1 MPSRPRRPRHWLP
14 SLTLLAAACLPASHG
29 VLASAQPAIEAE
41 LLSGARLWA
50 SKNRPDMA
58 RQLIDKL
65 LAMDPYSPQGLG
77 ALGDLALR
85 EKKTDEAKRILE
97 TLRTRHP
104 GHKVTQELETL
115 VRVYGPDREKLSQ
128 MRLMARAG
136 RKAEAADL
144 AR

>member
-1 MPSRPRRPRHWLP
+1 MKRRTRRWLP
-14 SLTLLAAACLPASHG
+14 SLTLLAAACLPGQHG
-29 VLASAQPAIEAE
+29 VHASTPPAIEAE

-58 RQLIDKL
+58 RQLVDKL
-65 LAMDPYSPQGLG
+65 LAMDPNSAEGL
-77 ALGDLALR
+77 ATLGDLALR
-85 EKKTDEAKRILE
+85 EKKTDEAQRVLA
-97 TLRTRHP
+97 TMRARHP
-104 GHKVTQELETL
+104 SHVLTQELETL